1 MPQSVPVP
9 SYVSDNARLG
19 LKYYE
24 EGRGGDGLKDQT
36 VREAKDMVEG
46 AISPDKVRRMGPW
59 LRRHEGDLDAP
70 KNRDPK
76 DPGYPGAGLVA
87 WLLWGGDSN
96 GDMRA
101 AEWAERTAEKLDEEK
116 ASVARVGIANTMT
129 IEEKLAEASSHLE
142 AITLERDD
150 LRATVEKLTVG
161 AASELEAMKID
172 MAAKD
177 ARIAELS
184 SAIEASDKLVAE
196 LTGKVMALEA
206 GAKSA
211 SKEAASIVASLGV
224 PPVSQSPAAET
235 PVVKMTDADK
245 AAHYASL
252 PYGKERIEFFKAN
265 REAIFRGR
273 RSK

>member
-1 MPQSVPVP
+1 MPDVPD
-9 SYVSDNARLG
+9 YIAENAKLG

-24 EGRGGDGLKDQT
+24 DGRAGDGLKEAT
-36 VREAKDMVEG
+36 VREARQMASGSVSD
-46 AISPDKVRRMGPW
+46 DKVRRMGPW

-101 AEWAERTAEKLDEEK
+101 AEWAEREAAKLDEESN
-116 ASVARVGIANTMT
+116 AVARVSISNMT
-129 IEEKLAEASSHLE
+129 IEEKLAEATEMLGS
-142 AITLERDD
+142 ITAERDD
-150 LRATVEKLTVG
+150 LRATVEKLTIG
-161 AASELEAMKID
+161 AASELDALKAD
-172 MAAKD
+172 VAAKD
-177 ARIAELS
+177 ARIAELA
-184 SAIEASDKLVAE
+184 SALEAAEASSKAFAQ
-196 LTGKVMALEA
+196 KVEELEA

-224 PPVSQSPAAET
+224 PPVSQSPAADA
-235 PVVKMTDADK
+235 PAVKMTDKEK

-252 PYGKERIEFFKAN
+252 PAGKERLEFFKAN
-265 REAIFRGR
+265 TEAIFRGR
-273 RSK
+273 R